1 MTVLLFGVT
10 RDIVGAGSLEISPSE
25 SQNLHTVKDLKE
37 HLKTGYPQL
46 RELSSLAI
54 AVNQT
59 YARDAEPIRQTDE
72 IALIPPVS
80 GG

>member
-10 RDIVGAGSLEISPSE
+10 RDIVGSGSLEIPDSE
-25 SQNLHTVKDLKE
+25 SHQLHTVKDLKE
-37 HLKTGYPQL
+37 HLKNGYPQL
-46 RELSSLAI
+46 QELTSLAI

-59 YARDAEPIRQTDE
+59 YARDGDPIQQTDE

>member
-10 RDIVGAGSLEISPSE
+10 RDIVGSGSLAISRAE
-25 SQNLHTVKDLKE
+25 SGRLKTVQDLKA
-37 HLKTGYPQL
+37 HLKKGYPAL
-46 RELSSLAI
+46 EELSSLAV

-59 YARDAEPIRQTDE
+59 YARDQDPISDSDE